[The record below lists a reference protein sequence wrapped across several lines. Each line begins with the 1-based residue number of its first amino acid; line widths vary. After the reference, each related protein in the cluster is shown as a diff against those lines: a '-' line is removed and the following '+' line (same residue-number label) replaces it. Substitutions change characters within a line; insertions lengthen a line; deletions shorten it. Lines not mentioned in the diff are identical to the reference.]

1 MNIRKII
8 RESIEKLLENQILII
23 DGFNFEGQK
32 KDENNN
38 FIWKYSKTK
47 KSDFGNIEDIRSD
60 YIFNI
65 FIAKTPNQNWYYK
78 IFVYWKSKTSNNTN
92 GKGKDFELQ
101 FGPFDSLEVL
111 EKNLEEKLKHNT
123 LFSFNNYKD
132 DNKIQLNNEI
142 FINIEKMKDRFEEI
156 KNSDN
161 EYFKDLKELIPHLIG
176 NKEEVQEFINK
187 EYPDE
192 DDKQLLL
199 MLIQKIDK
207 LTNLNKIDSFKSLF

>member
-8 RESIEKLLENQILII
+8 RESLEKILENQIIVI
-23 DGFNFEGQK
+23 DGFSFEGQE

-38 FIWKYSKTK
+38 LIWKYSKLK

-60 YIFNI
+60 YMFNI
-65 FIAKTPNQNWYYK
+65 FIAQTPNENWYYK
-78 IFVYWKSKTSNNTN
+78 LFVYWKSKTSNNTN
-92 GKGKDFELQ
+92 GKGKDFDLQ
-101 FGPFDSLEVL
+101 FGPFDSLEAL
-111 EKNLEEKLKHNT
+111 EKNLEKNLKYNT

-142 FINIEKMKDRFEEI
+142 FIYIDKLKEVYLKL

-161 EYFKDLKELIPHLIG
+161 EYFDDLKKILPNLIQ
-176 NKEEVQEFINK
+176 NREKAQEFINK

-199 MLIQKIDK
+199 LIIQKIDK
-207 LTNLNKIDSFKSLF
+207 LDNLNKIDSFKSLF